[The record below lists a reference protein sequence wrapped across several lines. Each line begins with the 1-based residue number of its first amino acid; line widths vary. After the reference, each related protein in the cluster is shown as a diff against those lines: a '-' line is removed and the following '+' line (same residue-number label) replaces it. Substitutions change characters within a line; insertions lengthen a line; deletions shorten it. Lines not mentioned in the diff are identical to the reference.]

1 MHKYNKIYYI
11 HGTMYSGKS
20 LDLIS
25 TYFTY
30 KFNNKK
36 VLVLKHAK
44 DTRDIGIIK
53 SRMSSQEIECTTF
66 TDEESLY
73 STAVKQ
79 LRAKR
84 YHPDVILIDEV
95 QFCNDDH
102 IKQLQNLSTIA
113 PVMCYGL
120 KTSYTGDL
128 FPAIAKLIP
137 LAESVKEIKTTCC
150 MCNSKATHNLLV
162 RNGKPIYEGAFVNI
176 EGVNHDDKYH
186 AVCREH
192 FYNPVL
198 TELKNNI
205 YLLDGE
211 I

>member
-1 MHKYNKIYYI
+1 MNKHHKIYYI

-25 TYFTY
+25 TYSTY
-30 KFNNKK
+30 NFNNKK

-44 DTRDIGIIK
+44 DTRDEGIIK
-53 SRMSSQEIECTTF
+53 SRMSSQEIKCVTF
-66 TDEESLY
+66 TDENSLY
-73 STAVKQ
+73 KTAVKQ

-95 QFCNDDH
+95 QFCSDKH

-113 PVMCYGL
+113 PIMCYGL

-137 LAESVKEIKTTCC
+137 LAESIKEIKTTCC
-150 MCNSKATHNLLV
+150 MCNSKATYNLLV
-162 RNGKPIYEGAFVNI
+162 RNGEPIYEGAFVNV
-176 EGVNHDDKYH
+176 EGENKNDNYY

-192 FYNPVL
+192 FLKPDL
-198 TELKNNI
+198 TKI
-205 YLLDGE
+205 K
-211 I
+211 